1 MLLEKERDLVERL
14 CKILLDVITLSDPPQ
29 FPVDYSS
36 VDKLKTL
43 HSNLIFLRDFLFA
56 ASNGDL
62 STYVPLRGFIPGTLK
77 TLQSNLRHLTW
88 QTKMVAAG
96 DFTQRTEF
104 MGEFSQSF
112 NAMVMQLDQ
121 TMKELVRKES
131 ELSKINEELL
141 KEIAIRKQ
149 TEEALRESEEAFKL
163 QAIIDSLSGLFNRRH
178 FYELAEIEISKSLR
192 YRRPLSAIMFDIDFF
207 KRINDTFGHSAGD
220 KVIATVANITKE
232 ALRTTD
238 LSARY
243 GGEEFIVF
251 LPETSAPQAAGV
263 AERLRK
269 QIENTIFREGDSRIK
284 VTVSLGVND
293 YLGETSSRTNKVI
306 LSEFISLAD
315 QAMYASKSN
324 GRNQVTIFDPP

>member
-1 MLLEKERDLVERL
+1 MLLDKERDLVEGL
-14 CKILLDVITLSDPPQ
+14 CKVLLDVITLSDTPQ
-29 FPVDYSS
+29 LPADYSS
-36 VDKLKTL
+36 VDNVKIL
-43 HSNLIFLRDFLFA
+43 HTNLIFLRDFLFA
-56 ASNGDL
+56 ASSGDL
-62 STYVPLRGFIPGTLK
+62 STHIPLRGFIPGTLK

-96 DFTQRTEF
+96 DFSQRIEF

-131 ELSKINEELL
+131 ELSKANEELL
-141 KEIAIRKQ
+141 KEIAVRKQ
-149 TEEALRESEEAFKL
+149 TEADLRESEEAFRL
-163 QAIIDSLSGLFNRRH
+163 QAITDSLTGLYNRRH

-192 YRRPLSAIMFDIDFF
+192 YRRALSVMMFDIDFF
-207 KRINDTFGHSAGD
+207 KHINDTFGHSAGD

-238 LSARY
+238 IPARY

-251 LPETSAPQAAGV
+251 LPETPALQAAGV

-269 QIENTIFREGDSRIK
+269 QIENSIFREEDSRIK
-284 VTVSLGVND
+284 VTVSFGVSG

-324 GRNQVTIFDPP
+324 GRNQVTIFDPA